1 MRLSAYILAGALAL
15 TATLPSEAA
24 VRFTDP
30 AWRTDLGISVPTLAN
45 ATSAPLELPKAES
58 FMVTTSKGD
67 RRLEDRFD
75 TFDLWIAQTV
85 RGRWRDLSGNVF
97 YLARLAQRPPNDAPG
112 TVRTRADFLARQAYT
127 PFDPDNADHRDE
139 AVFAASPVDLGRPVR
154 PRRSQRRNMSRLFSY
169 PSTNDHLFAAA
180 FRPRSPERGE
190 NTDWYLAILVAAPD
204 EPADEAFRRFDED
217 FLDHVSLPPARA
229 RPPSPRTSAA
239 ASARASKSS
248 SIPAHD
254 SPDGR
259 TAFGQAE
266 SDLLR
271 EAVHASVANYD
282 DWHFAS
288 AEDVVVIDN
297 LDYSSRAT
305 FVSALTNSLPRLR
318 RAYAACAPSPL
329 SFATNHI
336 AVVRVFAT
344 REEYLAYVGV
354 QHKWTAALW
363 DSLHRELVL
372 YLPADGAQSL
382 LQTVWHEAFHQ
393 HLAYA
398 AALVTAAPWFNEG
411 HAELFEHSHLDRK
424 GNVVFDKDP
433 EAAAYVNAYANELA
447 EMLPEFFSLDYDEF
461 YGGTQE
467 EIVARYRLAWSIAY
481 FLEEGAPK
489 LRFQPFA
496 DLRRDYVKA
505 LVDTRSMDEADILT
519 LNDDFRKQ
527 FISAWL
533 AFWRK

>member
-1 MRLSAYILAGALAL
+1 MRSSAYIPAIALAL
-15 TATLPSEAA
+15 TAAAPSEAA

-30 AWRTDLGISVPTLAN
+30 AWRPDLGISVPTLAN

-58 FMVTTSKGD
+58 FMVTTSSGD

-75 TFDLWIAQTV
+75 TFDLWTAQTA
-85 RGRWRDLSGNVF
+85 RGRWRDSSGNIF
-97 YLARLAQRPPNDAPG
+97 YIARLAQRPPTDVPG

-139 AVFAASPVDLGRPVR
+139 AVFAVSPVDLGRPVR

-169 PSTNDHLFAAA
+169 PSTNDHVFAAA

-190 NTDWYLAILVAAPD
+190 KTDWYLAMLVAASG

-217 FLDHVSLPPARA
+217 FLDHVSLPPVRA
-229 RPPSPRTSAA
+229 RTPASPA
-239 ASARASKSS
+239 
-248 SIPAHD
+248 
-254 SPDGR
+254 GR
-259 TAFGQAE
+259 TASGKSAQAE
-266 SDLLR
+266 ADLLR
-271 EAVHASVANYD
+271 EAILASVANYD

-288 AEDVVVIDN
+288 ADDVVVIDN
-297 LDYSSRAT
+297 LDDSSRAT

-329 SFATNHI
+329 SAATNNI

-372 YLPADGAQSL
+372 YLPLEGAQGL
-382 LQTVWHEAFHQ
+382 LHTVWHEAFHQ

-411 HAELFEHSHLDRK
+411 HAEMFEHSHLDRK
-424 GNVVFDKDP
+424 GNVVFEKDP
-433 EAAAYVNAYANELA
+433 DAAAYVNTYAHELA
-447 EMLPEFFSLDYDEF
+447 EMLPEFFTLDYDEF

-481 FLEEGAPK
+481 FLEVGAPK

-505 LVDTRSMDEADILT
+505 LVDTRSMEEADRLA
-519 LNDDFRKQ
+519 LDSDFRKQ
-527 FISAWL
+527 FIAAWL

>member
-1 MRLSAYILAGALAL
+1 MRSSAYIPAIVLAL
-15 TATLPSEAA
+15 TAATPSEAA

-30 AWRTDLGISVPTLAN
+30 VWRPDLGISVPTLAN

-75 TFDLWIAQTV
+75 TFDLWTAQTV
-85 RGRWRDLSGNVF
+85 RGRWRDPSGNVF
-97 YLARLAQRPPNDAPG
+97 YLARLDQRPPADVPG
-112 TVRTRADFLARQAYT
+112 TVRTRADFLARLAYT

-139 AVFAASPVDLGRPVR
+139 AVFAVSPVDLGRPVR

-169 PSTNDHLFAAA
+169 PSTNDHVFAAA

-190 NTDWYLAILVAAPD
+190 NSDWYLAMLVAVPS

-217 FLDHVSLPPARA
+217 FLDHVSLPLARA
-229 RPPSPRTSAA
+229 RTPDP
-239 ASARASKSS
+239 ASARTSKPS
-248 SIPAHD
+248 SIPAHN

-259 TAFGQAE
+259 AALGQTEA
-266 SDLLR
+266 DLLR
-271 EAVHASVANYD
+271 EAIRASVANYD
-282 DWHFAS
+282 DWHFTS
-288 AEDVVVIDN
+288 ANDVVVIDN
-297 LDYSSRAT
+297 LDDASRAT

-329 SFATNHI
+329 SAATNHI
-336 AVVRVFAT
+336 AVVRVFST

-372 YLPADGAQSL
+372 YLPMEGAQSL

-424 GNVVFDKDP
+424 GNVVFDRNPD
-433 EAAAYVNAYANELA
+433 AAAYVNAYAHELA

-481 FLEEGAPK
+481 FLEVGAPK

-496 DLRRDYVKA
+496 GLRRDYVKT
-505 LVDTRSMDEADILT
+505 LVDTRSMEEADSIALGG
-519 LNDDFRKQ
+519 DFRKQ